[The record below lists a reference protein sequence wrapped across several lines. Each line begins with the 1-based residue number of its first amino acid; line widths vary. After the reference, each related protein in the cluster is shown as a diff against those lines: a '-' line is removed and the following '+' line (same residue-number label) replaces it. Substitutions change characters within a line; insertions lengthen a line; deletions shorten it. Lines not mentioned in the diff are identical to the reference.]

1 MGETVLIMIFLAVM
15 TAFAHTAQI
24 SVGEINA
31 SKVKLKAE
39 EGDKKAK
46 RLQKIADNPAKYQAS
61 QNLLKLLCV
70 GFALMLGVLNLTEP
84 LANAMFLKEPQFF
97 ENAVSSALITLIT
110 VIFFALFSYAVPEAI
125 VRGKK
130 EKTAYVT
137 CPFNL
142 FFACILHPVTL
153 FLNKTA
159 IVLVRIFGIDPEG
172 KESVSQEDIVSM
184 LDAGAEDGTIDVNDI
199 EYIKNVFQ
207 LEKLTAADI
216 MTPRSSMELIQSDAS
231 DETIMKT
238 VDESGYSRI
247 PVYEDSADN
256 ITGILYVRD
265 YLFKR
270 NEEDFNLSKA
280 VFEPTFVPES
290 VHLDALFRDMQMDH
304 NHMVIVVDEYG
315 GTAGL
320 VTMEDI
326 LEELVGEIWDEQDE
340 EVENIVKTE
349 EDRYTVLSSTPID
362 EFFEFFGLPEDT
374 ETESATV
381 NGWITEHSG
390 SIPEE
395 GFVFEYGNLTVTV
408 LKADGLHT
416 EEISVKV
423 NPKEEEEDGKQ

>member
-1 MGETVLIMIFLAVM
+1 MGETVLLMIFLILM
-15 TAFAHTAQI
+15 TSLAHTAQI
-24 SVGEINA
+24 SAKEINT
-31 SKVKLKAE
+31 SKVKAKAE

-46 RLQKIADNPAKYQAS
+46 SLQKIAENPEKYQAS

-70 GFALMLGVLNLTEP
+70 GFTFAVGILNLTEP
-84 LANAMFLKEPQFF
+84 LATVMFAKEVQGF
-97 ENAVSSALITLIT
+97 EYAVSSAVITLVT
-110 VIFFALFSYAVPEAI
+110 VIVFALFAYGVPESLVA
-125 VRGKK
+125 GKG
-130 EKTAYVT
+130 EKIAYAM
-137 CPFNL
+137 CGFNL
-142 FFACILHPVTL
+142 FFACFLRPLTL
-153 FLNKTA
+153 LLEKIA
-159 IVLVRIFGIDPEG
+159 GVCVRIFGVNPDDKEG
-172 KESVSQEDIVSM
+172 VSQEDIVSM
-184 LDAGAEDGTIDVNDI
+184 LDAGAEDGTIDANDI

-207 LEKLTAADI
+207 LENKTATDI
-216 MTPRSSMELIQSDAS
+216 MTPRSSMELISADAS
-231 DETIMKT
+231 DSEIMKT

-247 PVYEDSADN
+247 PVYKDNTDN

-270 NEEDFNLSKA
+270 NDEDFNISKA
-280 VFEPTFVPES
+280 TFEPTFVPES

-304 NHMVIVVDEYG
+304 NHIVIVVDEYG

-340 EVENIVKTE
+340 EVENIVKID
-349 EDRYTVLSSTPID
+349 EDKYTVLSSTPID
-362 EFFEFFGLPEDT
+362 EFFEFFDLPEDE

-395 GFVFEYGNLTVTV
+395 GFTFEYKNLTVTV

-423 NPKEEEEDGKQ
+423 QPKAEEEEE

>member
-1 MGETVLIMIFLAVM
+1 MGETILIIILLAFL

-46 RLQKIADNPAKYQAS
+46 RLQKIAEDPTKYQAS

-70 GFALMLGVLNLTEP
+70 GFALTLGVLNLTTP
-84 LANAMFLKEPQFF
+84 LARTMFSKEPQFF
-97 ENAVSSALITLIT
+97 EKAVSSATVTLIT

-125 VRGKK
+125 VGGKK

-137 CPFNL
+137 CSFNL
-142 FFACILHPVTL
+142 FFAFILRPVT
-153 FLNKTA
+153 FCLNKTA
-159 IVLVRIFGIDPEG
+159 GVLVRIFGIDPEG

-247 PVYEDSADN
+247 PVYTDSVDN

-340 EVENIVKTE
+340 EVENIVNTG
-349 EDRYTVLSSTPID
+349 EDNFTVLSSTPID
-362 EFFEFFGLPEDT
+362 EFFEFFDLPEDT

-390 SIPEE
+390 SIPDE
-395 GFVFEYGNLTVTV
+395 GFTFEYRNLTVTV

-423 NPKEEEEDGKQ
+423 KPEEEEKEEKQ